1 MTVLNLKND
10 QRKEGMYPLFLG
22 QEMGLYDSVH
32 VTYPELFSIY
42 KSLKAK
48 DWSEDE
54 VDLTQSRMDFETCGK
69 SQYDVMIK
77 TIAWQWELDSMAAR
91 AVAPL
96 LAPFVTNSEYWAG
109 ISYISQNEVLHAL
122 TYSEIARQCIRNVE
136 ELFQEV
142 EKNDSITDRGK
153 YLVDVFDELEAM
165 GAKYKLGLVDKDDE
179 EVKEILV
186 KAVFA
191 LYCLEQ
197 ISFMASFACTFA
209 LAEQEVFMG
218 IAKLVQ
224 KIMIDEND
232 HTLYGKETVR
242 IISTYPE
249 WQPTIKKLSEKWIP
263 DFFNE
268 CVAREEEWADYIFSE
283 GRTVLGLTPELL
295 KEWVAYKATPLAEE
309 LHIPF
314 SKASKTNPLPWMD
327 VWMDIDGTQS
337 PNQEV
342 ENTNYLMNSITDD
355 IGDDTMDF
363 DL

>member
-1 MTVLNLKND
+1 MTVFNLNNN
-10 QRKEGMYPLFLG
+10 QRKDGKYPLFLG

-32 VTYPELFSIY
+32 VTYPELFKIY

-54 VDLTQSRMDFETCGK
+54 VDLTKSRMDFETCSK

-77 TIAWQWELDSMAAR
+77 TIAWQWELDSVASR
-91 AVAPL
+91 AIAPL

-109 ISYISQNEVLHAL
+109 VSYISQNEVLHAL
-122 TYSEIARQCIRNVE
+122 TYSEIARQCIRNTE
-136 ELFQEV
+136 ELFKEI
-142 EKNDSITDRGK
+142 ENNTNITDRGT
-153 YLVDVFDELEAM
+153 YLVKVFDELEVA
-165 GAKYKLGLVDKDDE
+165 GAKYKLGQLSKE
-179 EVKEILV
+179 EAKVILV

-197 ISFMASFACTFA
+197 IAFMASFACTFA
-209 LAEQEVFMG
+209 LAEQEVFLG

-232 HTLYGKETVR
+232 HTLYGKETIR
-242 IISTYPE
+242 IVGTYPE
-249 WQPTIKKLSEKWIP
+249 WQDTIKELSKEWLP
-263 DFFNE
+263 DFFKE
-268 CVAREEEWADYIFSE
+268 CVAREEAWADYIFSE

-295 KEWVAYKATPLAEE
+295 KEWVHYKATPVAE
-309 LHIPF
+309 LLDIPF
-314 SKASKTNPLPWMD
+314 DNKTKNNPLPWMD
-327 VWMDIDGTQS
+327 SWMDIDGIQS

-342 ENTNYLMNSITDD
+342 ENTNYLMNSITND
-355 IGDDTMDF
+355 IGSDELDF